1 MKANK
6 MNHPNPG
13 IRCQVNTCYYYMSGD
28 HCCADQIE
36 VEPKNASDNAQT
48 DCATFSKSS

>member
-1 MKANK
+1 

-13 IRCQVNTCYYYMSGD
+13 IRCQVNTCYYYMDGN

-36 VEPKNASDNAQT
+36 VQPKNAMNNEET
-48 DCATFSKSS
+48 DCGTFMKK